1 MKWIEHWY
9 VSYALLGLSAA
20 GLQPIL
26 LPLLAGRSGGA
37 AEIGAV
43 MAAFSLGGLTAPAWG
58 GLADRFRMHQWI
70 LAGGLAGT
78 AAGAALF
85 PLAVSSGLRAA
96 FAFLSGAGLAA
107 SSTVANLFI
116 VETRP
121 REEWDSRIG
130 WLQTFYGGGQVIGLV
145 LAGLIGQSEP
155 EKGMWLASGAA
166 GIAIVPAL
174 FGTRIDSAHLREQRP
189 LLSHQAHRAEWPV
202 SSPQHL
208 YHHLNIGRFGALLR
222 ETETPF
228 GLFLVAWLLGFSG
241 SAAIFSLYPVLMEQ
255 LYGISTGASSA
266 AYAVAAGLGLVLYAP
281 SGRWSERRGAR
292 AVFQYGL
299 AIRVV
304 AFAALI
310 VLSVAVLPG
319 RGWVAMLLF
328 LIIVLAWSL
337 LSVSSTTLV
346 ASLAAGGEG
355 EAMGVFNAVTALS
368 GVIGAGLGGWL
379 AEVWGYGVVPVVGIA
394 GSASGLLIMLG
405 LSRRGTLSGQSSS
418 KEVHL

>member
-20 GLQPIL
+20 GLLPIL

-58 GLADRFRMHQWI
+58 WLADRFRVHQWL

-85 PLAVSSGLRAA
+85 PLAGSLGLRAA
-96 FAFLSGAGLAA
+96 LAFLSGAGLAA

-130 WLQTFYGGGQVIGLV
+130 WLQTFYGGGQVLGLV
-145 LAGLIGQSEP
+145 LAGLIGQAAP
-155 EKGMWLASGAA
+155 EKGMRLAGGAA
-166 GIAIVPAL
+166 AVAIIPAF
-174 FGTRIDSAHLREQRP
+174 FGTRIDFALLRERRP
-189 LLSHQAHRAEWPV
+189 VLSGQAHRAEWPV

-208 YHHLNIGRFGALLR
+208 YHHLSIDRIGAALR
-222 ETETPF
+222 EIETPF
-228 GLFLVAWLLGFSG
+228 GLFLVAWLFGFSG
-241 SAAIFSLYPVLMEQ
+241 SAAIFSLYPVLMEH
-255 LYGISTGASSA
+255 LYGLRPGASSA
-266 AYAVAAGLGLVLYAP
+266 GYAVAAGLGLVLYAP
-281 SGRWSERRGAR
+281 SGRWTGRRGAQ

-299 AIRVV
+299 ALRVA
-304 AFAALI
+304 AFAALTI
-310 VLSVAVLPG
+310 LSVSSFPG
-319 RGWVAMLLF
+319 RGWAAMLLF

-346 ASLAAGGEG
+346 ASLATRGEG

-368 GVIGAGLGGWL
+368 GVIGAALGGWL
-379 AEVWGYGVVPVVGIA
+379 AEAWGYGAVPVMGIA
-394 GSASGLLIMLG
+394 GAAAGLLLMLKVFRHAPAPG
-405 LSRRGTLSGQSSS
+405 RDQE
-418 KEVHL
+418 EVHR